1 MVNANK
7 IVRDRCN
14 RLTNSDKQFKDIF
27 EIMFIDKDN
36 ILAERNDGYR
46 IFKTTYNEAYHRIY
60 DVAYSINKSYPDL
73 KNEYVGISCESSVEW
88 IIIFW
93 GILASG
99 NKPYLINMRHPKPL
113 SNNILKSLNVRYVL
127 GFDFGYEAKLIKYDE
142 LYYDAPSGY
151 EPHFENEIALSTSAT
166 TMKEKIIFYSGEE
179 ISAQIFNCKAIL
191 KQNKQIKKF
200 YHGYLKQLVFLPLYH
215 IFGLMAVYL
224 WFSFFGRTFVFL
236 NDYSPDTILKTI
248 RKHEVTHIFAVPI
261 FWSSIEREINKG
273 VEEKGEKTK
282 AKFNRGINLA
292 LKLQTIMPH
301 LGLKISNRLLREV
314 TNNLFG
320 KSVRFCISGGGAVK
334 DSTMRIINALG
345 YPLYNGYGMT
355 EIGITSVELSKN
367 VNDRL
372 KNSIGYPFSS
382 VEYKIEN
389 NELYVKGESISH
401 KALIDNKLTVV
412 EDYFKTNDI
421 MHQDNDGRYYIDG
434 RVDDIYINETGENIN
449 PDLVEKLLNL
459 DFLVNSTV
467 TTYEGKLV
475 LIAQIKEYNSK
486 ATLDNINKRISD
498 ELAKL
503 PLNYTISKYYFTY
516 DDLMASTAIKVSRKY
531 VEYHISNGDIKLL
544 SFDNLKVDTEEINS
558 KLVNE
563 IKEIMAEILGKN
575 VSDINDN
582 DNFFYDLGASSLD
595 YFTLINELNNKYD
608 ISLEFDDNANMVN
621 PVKIS
626 SIIEERI

>member
-46 IFKTTYNEAYHRIY
+46 IFKTTYNEAYHKIY

-99 NKPYLINMRHPKPL
+99 NKPYLINMRHPKAL

-127 GFDFGYEAKLIKYDE
+127 GFDFGYEAELIKYDE

-261 FWSSIEREINKG
+261 FWSSIEREINKA

-282 AKFNRGINLA
+282 AKFNKGINLT

-531 VEYHISNGDIKLL
+531 VEYHISNGDIKLI

>member
-46 IFKTTYNEAYHRIY
+46 IFKTTYNEAYHKIY
-60 DVAYSINKSYPDL
+60 DVAYSINKLYPDL

-93 GILASG
+93 AILASG

-282 AKFNRGINLA
+282 AKFNKGINLA

-301 LGLKISNRLLREV
+301 LGLKISNRILREV

-531 VEYHISNGDIKLL
+531 VEYHISNGDIKLI

-608 ISLEFDDNANMVN
+608 INLEFDDNANMVN

>member
-7 IVRDRCN
+7 IVRQRCN
-14 RLTNSDKQFKDIF
+14 LLENSDKQFKDIF
-27 EIMFIDKDN
+27 KIMFIDKDN

-46 IFKTTYNEAYHRIY
+46 IFKTTYNEAYNKIL
-60 DVAYSINKSYPDL
+60 DLAYSINKLYPQLIDQ
-73 KNEYVGISCESSVEW
+73 YIGISCESSLEW
-88 IIIFW
+88 ITLFW
-93 GILASG
+93 AILASG
-99 NKPYLINMRHPKPL
+99 NKPYLINIRHPKTL
-113 SNNILKSLNVRYVL
+113 SNNILKSLNIKYVI
-127 GFDFGYEAKLIKYDE
+127 GYDFSYDANLIKYEDLSYE
-142 LYYDAPSGY
+142 AEEGY
-151 EPHFENEIALSTSAT
+151 EFNFANEIAISTSAT

-236 NDYSPDTILKTI
+236 NDYSPDTIIKTI

-273 VEEKGEKTK
+273 VEEKGEKVK
-282 AKFNRGINLA
+282 VKFNKGIKLA
-292 LKLQTIMPH
+292 LNLQRIMPS
-301 LGLKISNRLLREV
+301 LGLKLSNRLLKDV

-320 KSVRFCISGGGAVK
+320 KSVKFCISGGGAIK

-345 YPLYNGYGMT
+345 YPLYNGYGMS
-355 EIGITSVELSKN
+355 EIGITSVELSKK

-389 NELYVKGESISH
+389 NELYVKGNSISH
-401 KALIDNKLTVV
+401 KALIDSKLVKID
-412 EDYFKTNDI
+412 DYFKTNEI
-421 MHQDNDGRYYIDG
+421 MHQDSSGRYYIDG
-434 RVDDIYINETGENIN
+434 RKDDIFINETGENIN

-486 ATLDNINKRISD
+486 NKVEEINRKI
-498 ELAKL
+498 EMEIAKL
-503 PLNYTISKYYFTY
+503 PLNYNISKYYFTY

-531 VEYHISNGDIKLL
+531 VEYHINNGDIKLL
-544 SFDNLKVDTEEINS
+544 SFENLKISNENINL
-558 KLVNE
+558 KLVSE
-563 IKEIMAEILGKN
+563 IKEIMANILNKN
-575 VSDINDN
+575 VNDINDN
-582 DNFFYDLGASSLD
+582 DNFFYDLGATSLD
-595 YFTLINELNNKYD
+595 YFALINELNTKYE
-608 ISLEFDDNANMVN
+608 INLEFEDNANMIS

-626 SIIEERI
+626 SIIEGMI